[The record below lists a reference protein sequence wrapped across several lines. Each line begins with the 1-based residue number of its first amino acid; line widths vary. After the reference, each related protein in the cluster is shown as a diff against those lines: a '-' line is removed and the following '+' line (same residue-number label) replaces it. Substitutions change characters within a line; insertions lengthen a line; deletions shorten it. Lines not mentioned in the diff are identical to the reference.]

1 MSEELTREEL
11 LDQLETLKSAML
23 EIIEIAEDKN
33 ETPKDALGF
42 ISAVAG
48 CALGREA
55 PGVNPSLRKYG

>member
-1 MSEELTREEL
+1 MTDTPSREEL
-11 LDQLETLKSAML
+11 LEEIEMFKSAML
-23 EIIEIAEDKN
+23 EIIEIAEDKA
-33 ETPKDALGF
+33 ETPADALGF